1 MDTNRSSSLAVDKAA
16 VICKL
21 HEIADHYLLGDGT
34 WPAHREG
41 LQAFSKT
48 VRDLGLD
55 EEVAGQPGTTRW
67 TALGKELKL
76 DLMMAFVG
84 AWDMWEIPYI
94 LEEHGYI
101 DSTDTENLCS
111 GPQDEIER
119 RLRWLVLRTYFE
131 FCDRS
136 RRAN

>member
-1 MDTNRSSSLAVDKAA
+1 
-16 VICKL
+16 
-21 HEIADHYLLGDGT
+21 
-34 WPAHREG
+34 
-41 LQAFSKT
+41 
-48 VRDLGLD
+48 LD